1 MKALAYALISAVLA
15 CSILVA
21 DAQQPPPEPPA
32 PNLLVQQAAFIAIG
46 TIQFN
51 GAQCTFTVTESLKG
65 GNAAGAQISVLVPA
79 TAGFAA
85 WFQQSVGASQ
95 TMLVGTYDAGSNQ
108 LTLTHNEKSVWPQGT
123 FPNYFAD
130 KTIAGCKDFIEKAH
144 RD

>member
-1 MKALAYALISAVLA
+1 MKLNFTTSIIAALVFFTLDLP
-15 CSILVA
+15 
-21 DAQQPPPEPPA
+21 AQTPEPPA

-51 GAQCTFTVTESLKG
+51 GAQCTFTVAESLKG
-65 GNAAGAQISVLVPA
+65 GNAVGAQISVLMPA
-79 TAGFAA
+79 AAGFAA
-85 WFQQSVGASQ
+85 WFQQAVGASQ
-95 TMLVGTYDAGSNQ
+95 TILVGTYDVGSNQ
-108 LTLTHNEKSVWPQGT
+108 LTLTHSEKSVWPQGT